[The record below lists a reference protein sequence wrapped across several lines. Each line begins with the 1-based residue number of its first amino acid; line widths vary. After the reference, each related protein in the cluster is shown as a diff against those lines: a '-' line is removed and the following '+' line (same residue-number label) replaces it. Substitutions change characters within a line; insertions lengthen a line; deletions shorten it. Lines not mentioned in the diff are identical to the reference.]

1 MESEV
6 PVRALILAGGER
18 PNPALLDAHWPGWRD
33 ATLVVAADGGAR
45 HAAPLGIP
53 LHQVIGDFDSLSA
66 GDIEE
71 LEAAGVAVTR
81 FPTDK
86 DATDTELALLAAL
99 DAGATEI
106 TLLCTW
112 GGRSDHAIGTLALL
126 AHPRCSTV
134 KVVILD
140 EQTRTQLLRSGATLT
155 LRGAIGRIISI
166 TPWGGDATVSATGVR
181 WTLDSAVLVA
191 GSTRGISNVATAT
204 ESIITVRGGAVLVSE
219 GGGAA

>member
-1 MESEV
+1 
-6 PVRALILAGGER
+6 VRALILAGGDR
-18 PNPALLDAHWPGWRD
+18 PDPALLDAHWPGWCD
-33 ATLVVAADGGAR
+33 AALVIAADGGAR
-45 HAAPLGIP
+45 HAAPLGLL
-53 LHQVIGDFDSLSA
+53 LHQVVGDFDSLSA
-66 GDIEE
+66 ADADE

-81 FPTDK
+81 FPTNK

-126 AHPRCSTV
+126 AHPRGGAAD
-134 KVVILD
+134 VVILD
-140 EQTRTQLLRSGATLT
+140 EQTRTQLLRSGTALT
-155 LRGAIGRIISI
+155 LRGNIGRIISI

-181 WTLDSAVLVA
+181 WPLDSAVLVA
-191 GSTRGISNVATAT
+191 GSTRGISNVATAE
-204 ESIITVRGGAVLVSE
+204 ESVITAHNGAVLVSE

>member
-1 MESEV
+1 V
-6 PVRALILAGGER
+6 I
-18 PNPALLDAHWPGWRD
+18 
-33 ATLVVAADGGAR
+33 AADGGAR
-45 HAAPLGIP
+45 HAAPLGLP
-53 LHQVIGDFDSLSA
+53 LHQVVGDFDSLSA
-66 GDIEE
+66 GDVDE
-71 LEAAGVAVTR
+71 LKAAGVTVTR
-81 FPTDK
+81 FPTNK

-126 AHPRCSTV
+126 ANPRCGAAD
-134 KVVILD
+134 VVILD
-140 EQTRTQLLRSGATLT
+140 EQTRTQLLRSGATVT
-155 LRGAIGRIISI
+155 LRGAPGRNISL

-181 WTLDSAVLVA
+181 WPLDAAVLVA

-204 ESIITVRGGAVLVSE
+204 ESIITVHDGAVLVSE

>member
-1 MESEV
+1 M
-6 PVRALILAGGER
+6 RALILAGGDR
-18 PNPALLDAHWPGWRD
+18 PDPALLDANWPGWRD
-33 ATLVVAADGGAR
+33 VALVVAADGGAR
-45 HAAPLGIP
+45 HAAPLGLP

-66 GDIEE
+66 ADADE
-71 LEAAGVAVTR
+71 LEAAGVTIAR
-81 FPTDK
+81 FPTNK
-86 DATDTELALLAAL
+86 DATDTELALLAAI

-126 AHPRCSTV
+126 AHPRCGAAS
-134 KVVILD
+134 VVILD
-140 EQTRTQLLRSGATLT
+140 ERTRTQLVRAGAALT
-155 LRGAIGRIISI
+155 LRGAVGRIISI

-181 WTLDSAVLVA
+181 WTLDSALLVA

-204 ESIITVRGGAVLVSE
+204 ESFITVHDGAVLVSE

>member
-1 MESEV
+1 V
-6 PVRALILAGGER
+6 I
-18 PNPALLDAHWPGWRD
+18 
-33 ATLVVAADGGAR
+33 AADGGAR
-45 HAAPLGIP
+45 HATPLGLR

-66 GDIEE
+66 GDIDE

-81 FPTDK
+81 FPTNK

-126 AHPRCSTV
+126 AHPRCGAATV
-134 KVVILD
+134 AILV
-140 EQTRTQLLRSGATLT
+140 EQTRTQLLRSGAELT
-155 LRGAIGRIISI
+155 LRGAVGRIISI
-166 TPWGGDATVSATGVR
+166 TPWGGDATVSATGVH
-181 WTLDSAVLVA
+181 WILDSALLVA
-191 GSTRGISNVATAT
+191 GSTRGISNVATAA
-204 ESIITVRGGAVLVSE
+204 EAVITAHSGAVLVSE